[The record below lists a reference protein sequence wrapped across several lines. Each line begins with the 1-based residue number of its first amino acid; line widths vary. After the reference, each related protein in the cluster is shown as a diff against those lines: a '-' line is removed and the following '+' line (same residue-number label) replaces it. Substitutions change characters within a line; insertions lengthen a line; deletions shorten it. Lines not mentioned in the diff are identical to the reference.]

1 MANFNSIYLFYV
13 FIGLSAAM
21 FAEGVYLLVYSNASY
36 RKKINRRLKVM
47 SDKTDRESVLVQLR
61 RERGLTSG
69 GDYRLPVVN
78 LNQLLLQSGLS
89 IGLGLLALLILL
101 GMVAMFAAVLFF
113 HGTLTQATIATL
125 VGGVALPP
133 LVLRIL
139 RNRRQKKFSAQFPNA
154 IDMIVRSLRA
164 GHPVPIAIT
173 MVGKE
178 MPDPIG
184 SEFGIVSDEMTYG
197 SDLETAMR
205 NLYFR
210 VGIDDLPL
218 FVTAVAIQ
226 RSTGGNL
233 GEILENLS
241 SVIRDRFKMRRKIR
255 ALAAEGRASALIL
268 SSLPIG
274 MFAVIHFLVPS
285 FCKRLGSEPDENRS
299 HPRRLLDERRQFH
312 HVPHGQLQ
320 DLTMD
325 TVVTVF
331 GNMLQDG
338 NTMVMGL
345 LVFLAA
351 GTLAF
356 SVMAA
361 IRVRGSVKRRT
372 ERILTDE
379 ERKANHSRSLQHSSQ
394 KTVASLIEYTTKHY
408 GSANDE
414 NMKVLRRR
422 LVQAGIY
429 DPRGVA
435 FFFIARTALAVG
447 LAAAIFMLLPLVRS
461 SGGTFLWLMV
471 IAGGVAGYVGPS
483 MYIDKRI
490 SARKLE
496 HRSGFPDFM
505 DLLVVCA
512 DSGLSMEASFERV
525 SRELGPS
532 YPSLTANIHLTN
544 LEIRA
549 GRPLKEALE
558 HFADRLAL
566 EESRAFAT
574 LINQSIDL
582 GSSITDA
589 MRVYSDDMRHK
600 RLSMAEEKAY
610 ALPAKLAVPMMVCI
624 FPVLFVVILLPV
636 IVRLHMNGYF

>member
-1 MANFNSIYLFYV
+1 M
-13 FIGLSAAM
+13 
-21 FAEGVYLLVYSNASY
+21 
-36 RKKINRRLKVM
+36 
-47 SDKTDRESVLVQLR
+47 
-61 RERGLTSG
+61 
-69 GDYRLPVVN
+69 
-78 LNQLLLQSGLS
+78 
-89 IGLGLLALLILL
+89 
-101 GMVAMFAAVLFF
+101 
-113 HGTLTQATIATL
+113 
-125 VGGVALPP
+125 
-133 LVLRIL
+133 
-139 RNRRQKKFSAQFPNA
+139 
-154 IDMIVRSLRA
+154 
-164 GHPVPIAIT
+164 
-173 MVGKE
+173 
-178 MPDPIG
+178 
-184 SEFGIVSDEMTYG
+184 
-197 SDLETAMR
+197 
-205 NLYFR
+205 
-210 VGIDDLPL
+210 
-218 FVTAVAIQ
+218 
-226 RSTGGNL
+226 
-233 GEILENLS
+233 S
-241 SVIRDRFKMRRKIR
+241 SVV
-255 ALAAEGRASALIL
+255 A
-268 SSLPIG
+268 
-274 MFAVIHFLVPS
+274 
-285 FCKRLGSEPDENRS
+285 
-299 HPRRLLDERRQFH
+299 
-312 HVPHGQLQ
+312 
-320 DLTMD
+320 
-325 TVVTVF
+325 VF
-331 GNMLQDG
+331 GNMLQDSSA
-338 NTMVMGL
+338 MVMGL

-361 IRVRGSVKRRT
+361 VRIRGSVKRRT
-372 ERILTDE
+372 ARILTDE
-379 ERKANHSRSLQHSSQ
+379 ERKTNHGRSLQYSSQ
-394 KTVASLIEYTTKHY
+394 KTVARLIEHTTKHY

-447 LAAAIFMLLPLVRS
+447 LSFAVFVLLPLVRPT
-461 SGGTFLWLMV
+461 GGTFFWVMV
-471 IAGGVAGYVGPS
+471 IAAGVAGYVGPS
-483 MYIDKRI
+483 IYIDKRI

-512 DSGLSMEASFERV
+512 DSGLSMEASLERV

-566 EESRAFAT
+566 EESKAFAT

-600 RLSMAEEKAY
+600 RLSAAEEKAY

-636 IVRLHMNGYF
+636 IVRLHAKGYF

>member
-1 MANFNSIYLFYV
+1 
-13 FIGLSAAM
+13 
-21 FAEGVYLLVYSNASY
+21 
-36 RKKINRRLKVM
+36 
-47 SDKTDRESVLVQLR
+47 
-61 RERGLTSG
+61 
-69 GDYRLPVVN
+69 
-78 LNQLLLQSGLS
+78 
-89 IGLGLLALLILL
+89 
-101 GMVAMFAAVLFF
+101 
-113 HGTLTQATIATL
+113 
-125 VGGVALPP
+125 
-133 LVLRIL
+133 
-139 RNRRQKKFSAQFPNA
+139 
-154 IDMIVRSLRA
+154 
-164 GHPVPIAIT
+164 
-173 MVGKE
+173 
-178 MPDPIG
+178 
-184 SEFGIVSDEMTYG
+184 
-197 SDLETAMR
+197 
-205 NLYFR
+205 
-210 VGIDDLPL
+210 
-218 FVTAVAIQ
+218 
-226 RSTGGNL
+226 
-233 GEILENLS
+233 
-241 SVIRDRFKMRRKIR
+241 
-255 ALAAEGRASALIL
+255 
-268 SSLPIG
+268 
-274 MFAVIHFLVPS
+274 
-285 FCKRLGSEPDENRS
+285 
-299 HPRRLLDERRQFH
+299 
-312 HVPHGQLQ
+312 
-320 DLTMD
+320 MD
-325 TVVTVF
+325 TMIAVF
-331 GNMLQDG
+331 RNMLQDS
-338 NTMVMGL
+338 NTMLMAF

-361 IRVRGSVKRRT
+361 VRVRGSVKRRT

-379 ERKANHSRSLQHSSQ
+379 ERKANYSRSLQHSSR
-394 KTVASLIEYTTKHY
+394 KTVAKLIESTTKHY

-447 LAAAIFMLLPLVRS
+447 LAAAVFLLLPLVRPT
-461 SGGTFLWLMV
+461 GGTFFWLMV
-471 IAGGVAGYVGPS
+471 MASGVAGYVGPS
-483 MYIDKRI
+483 VYIDKRI

-512 DSGLSMEASFERV
+512 DSGLSLEASFERV
-525 SRELGPS
+525 ARELGPS

-600 RLSMAEEKAY
+600 RLSIAEEKAY

-624 FPVLFVVILLPV
+624 FPVLFVIILLPV
-636 IVRLHMNGYF
+636 IVRLHINGYF

>member
-1 MANFNSIYLFYV
+1 
-13 FIGLSAAM
+13 
-21 FAEGVYLLVYSNASY
+21 
-36 RKKINRRLKVM
+36 
-47 SDKTDRESVLVQLR
+47 
-61 RERGLTSG
+61 
-69 GDYRLPVVN
+69 
-78 LNQLLLQSGLS
+78 
-89 IGLGLLALLILL
+89 
-101 GMVAMFAAVLFF
+101 
-113 HGTLTQATIATL
+113 
-125 VGGVALPP
+125 
-133 LVLRIL
+133 
-139 RNRRQKKFSAQFPNA
+139 
-154 IDMIVRSLRA
+154 
-164 GHPVPIAIT
+164 
-173 MVGKE
+173 
-178 MPDPIG
+178 
-184 SEFGIVSDEMTYG
+184 
-197 SDLETAMR
+197 
-205 NLYFR
+205 
-210 VGIDDLPL
+210 
-218 FVTAVAIQ
+218 
-226 RSTGGNL
+226 
-233 GEILENLS
+233 
-241 SVIRDRFKMRRKIR
+241 
-255 ALAAEGRASALIL
+255 
-268 SSLPIG
+268 
-274 MFAVIHFLVPS
+274 
-285 FCKRLGSEPDENRS
+285 
-299 HPRRLLDERRQFH
+299 
-312 HVPHGQLQ
+312 
-320 DLTMD
+320 MD
-325 TVVTVF
+325 TVITVF
-331 GNMLQDG
+331 GNMLHDS
-338 NTMVMGL
+338 NTMLMGL

-361 IRVRGSVKRRT
+361 VRVRGSVKRRT

-379 ERKANHSRSLQHSSQ
+379 ERKANYSRSLQHSSQ
-394 KTVASLIEYTTKHY
+394 KTVAKLIESTTKHY

-435 FFFIARTALAVG
+435 FFFIARTALAIG
-447 LAAAIFMLLPLVRS
+447 LAAATFLLLPLVRPT
-461 SGGTFLWLMV
+461 GGTFFWLMV
-471 IAGGVAGYVGPS
+471 MASGVAGYVGPS
-483 MYIDKRI
+483 VYIDKRI

-512 DSGLSMEASFERV
+512 DSGLSLEASFERV
-525 SRELGPS
+525 ARELGPS

-558 HFADRLAL
+558 HIADRLAL